1 METLISCSDYPLFYN
16 DAWENYTGFCER
28 GDEDFPLAGYSGLPP
43 VLSFF
48 GSPAACQLS
57 VLCADYAGEQLCQ
70 EAYRLGLT
78 LGVNMIPV
86 SLSLSPGKLSHA
98 LRRGLADSQAECLLF
113 VRSGL
118 SHIRKTASLR
128 RQASQFLIN
137 GGAVCSPFMPEVRTG
152 GEEERL
158 YIDFLST
165 RKPFIM
171 LLGLEKSRMD
181 IVESA
186 LDEGSEIFI
195 HSSFL
200 AWTCAKILA
209 GQGAQLFSTPGELKP
224 FQDKCSAAVY
234 PSGRGR
240 FSFMGKSYDVFRQ

>member
-1 METLISCSDYPLFYN
+1 MENLIRRCDYSFFYK
-16 DAWENYTGFCER
+16 DAWDNYTGFCEK
-28 GDEDFPLAGYSGLPP
+28 GDEDFPLADYSGLPP
-43 VLSFF
+43 VLSLF
-48 GSPAACQLS
+48 GSPVDCRLS
-57 VLCADYAGEQLCQ
+57 VLCADCADELLCQ

-86 SLSLSPGKLSHA
+86 SLAFSPGKLNHA
-98 LRRGLADSQAECLLF
+98 LRRGLEDSQAQCLLF

-118 SHIRKTASLR
+118 SHIRKTAILR
-128 RQASQFLIN
+128 RQASHFLVS
-137 GGAVCSPFMPEVRTG
+137 GGAVCSPFMPECRTG
-152 GEEERL
+152 GEKERL

-240 FSFMGKSYDVFRQ
+240 FSFKGKSYDVFRQ